1 MGNMTSV
8 FSVKNNLD
16 LIVETS
22 SESKRWGLDEGKDIT
37 LGLSKTTPAASRF
50 QTAQADS
57 CRKL

>member
-1 MGNMTSV
+1 MLIV
-8 FSVKNNLD
+8 FSVRNNLD

-22 SESKRWGLDEGKDIT
+22 SESKRWGLDEGTGIT
-37 LGLSKTTPAASRF
+37 LGLPKTTPAASRF